1 MKLAKQ
7 IYRFCE
13 KDFLKTDH
21 CFPAFA
27 DGYKMTLLILM
38 LKKSASSDAD
48 SYSNL

>member
-7 IYRFCE
+7 IYGFCE

-27 DGYKMTLLILM
+27 DGYKMTSLILM